1 MLGEVL
7 VLVSCLFLSPVTSEG
22 VKWLISLWSGSPNR
36 RLQVTPAYHHFTWLL
51 QANGEPYLTQ
61 GESILMINLR
71 EASGLHH
78 P

>member
-36 RLQVTPAYHHFTWLL
+36 RLQVTPAYHYFTWLL